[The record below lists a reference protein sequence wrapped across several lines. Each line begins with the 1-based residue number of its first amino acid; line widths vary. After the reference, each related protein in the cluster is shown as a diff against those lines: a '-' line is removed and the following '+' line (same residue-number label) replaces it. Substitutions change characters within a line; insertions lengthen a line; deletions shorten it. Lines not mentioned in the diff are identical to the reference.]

1 MFDRMITN
9 WHIVG
14 SVAEENTETV
24 HAKMNQM
31 ARRVGNLRGH
41 QKKRAMIKAWSTEG
55 AAFVSEG
62 IKELLEATSISA
74 ETKDLRDA
82 AFAIRKQKRLK
93 AFTTARILREDADLS
108 VGENGEDES
117 RNDDEA
123 LSALHISMNADTTL
137 HGPVSQDHKHF
148 QLLANFNSHVCAC
161 KRCGKRVL
169 GTASLKIHYN
179 EIHSMIVEEAD
190 GAQNETLI
198 KQALGVA

>member
-1 MFDRMITN
+1 MCFDRMITN

-108 VGENGEDES
+108 VGEDGEDE
-117 RNDDEA
+117 
-123 LSALHISMNADTTL
+123 
-137 HGPVSQDHKHF
+137 
-148 QLLANFNSHVCAC
+148 
-161 KRCGKRVL
+161 
-169 GTASLKIHYN
+169 
-179 EIHSMIVEEAD
+179 
-190 GAQNETLI
+190 
-198 KQALGVA
+198 